1 MASVTQWIALLE
13 GEVGRGIYVWGGN
26 GELLD
31 GMANP
36 EAWIERKET
45 SADHAAR
52 AIALYRM
59 RKTAGI
65 TNLRAF
71 DCSGLMHWAL
81 KSLHIL
87 ERDISAR
94 GLYARCKPLS
104 DASELQPGDFVFYDN
119 GEKIAHVGA
128 YVGDGNAIESIGRD
142 RGVVKT
148 KLKERNWNRFGR
160 LMNAFVDDPDP
171 AAESEVVHIKGKSVR
186 VRSGGSTA
194 YPTVRIVHMGERYP
208 LCGTAE
214 SGWYRIDLNGVMGY
228 VTNKPRYTEVIRHA

>member
-13 GEVGRGIYVWGGN
+13 SEVGRGIYVWGGN

-36 EAWIERKET
+36 EAWIERRET
-45 SADHAAR
+45 STDNAAR

-59 RKTAGI
+59 RKAAGI
-65 TNLRAF
+65 SNLRAF
-71 DCSGLMHWAL
+71 DCSGLMHWAV

-87 ERDISAR
+87 ERDVSAK
-94 GLYARCKPLS
+94 GLYARCKPLIGV
-104 DASELQPGDFVFYDN
+104 SELQPGDFAFHDN
-119 GEKIAHVGA
+119 GEKIVHVGA
-128 YVGDGNAIESIGRD
+128 YIGDGYAIESIGRD

-160 LMNAFVDDPDP
+160 LIGAFADDPEP
-171 AAESEVVHIKGKSVR
+171 AAESETVCIKGKNVR

-194 YPTVRIVHMGERYP
+194 YRTVRIVHAGERYP

-214 SGWYRIDLNGVMGY
+214 SGWYRIDLNGTQGY
-228 VTNKPRYTEVIRHA
+228 ITNKPRYTEVIRNV